1 MSESVLKSILEESAR
16 LEWVK
21 YENAQEHVFS
31 KKHERKMKHV
41 FKLFERNDCKLK
53 PYIGSRPHYHFRFTK
68 RNIIVLLAVIFLAAL
83 AGCGVT
89 YFTSKNFYGKVN
101 ADNTELFVINT
112 ENCPSTIEDKYYLPC
127 LPDGYEVL
135 GTDSTPFYEWIS
147 YENPATEQTLTFC
160 QFAKTSFDSTHYD
173 TENQKFEEININ
185 GHSGLCLDYSS
196 QGYNYAVIVW
206 DNGDYIFELF
216 GEYSKNELCDLAKT
230 AKVYKD
236 DK

>member
-21 YENAQEHVFS
+21 YEHAQEHVFS

-89 YFTSKNFYGKVN
+89 YFTS
-101 ADNTELFVINT
+101 
-112 ENCPSTIEDKYYLPC
+112 
-127 LPDGYEVL
+127 
-135 GTDSTPFYEWIS
+135 
-147 YENPATEQTLTFC
+147 
-160 QFAKTSFDSTHYD
+160 
-173 TENQKFEEININ
+173 
-185 GHSGLCLDYSS
+185 
-196 QGYNYAVIVW
+196 
-206 DNGDYIFELF
+206 
-216 GEYSKNELCDLAKT
+216 
-230 AKVYKD
+230 
-236 DK
+236 

>member
-16 LEWVK
+16 LEWAK

-173 TENQKFEEININ
+173 TENQKFQEININ

-230 AKVYKD
+230 AKVIQNNK
-236 DK
+236 

>member
-21 YENAQEHVFS
+21 YEHAQEHVFS

-160 QFAKTSFDSTHYD
+160 QFAKVSFDSTHYD
-173 TENQKFEEININ
+173 TENQKFQEININ